1 MQANR
6 WRGLRLLTFCY
17 LCLGAGLTAAE
28 GFTKPGAIQA
38 SQTGVSKLW
47 QNPAHIPSNDSDEP
61 VWIGVGNG
69 GYFND
74 RNQLLDAFD
83 ELQAESRRL
92 EETSS
97 QRPLLP
103 SDVEP
108 LIAALQAVDGRILTG
123 SGGASFALSLP
134 LTVLDLV
141 LFSSASGRMATT
153 FDYDPED
160 ANTLRSAT
168 LIGAFTATDLESRII
183 ATGVITTDIGVTA
196 AKTVP
201 EFYGARLGVT
211 LKHQV
216 ISLFD
221 RSIEIDE
228 YEEGDLRDRH
238 RNISTDRFTNI
249 DVGVSKQWQRWSA
262 GIAVANL
269 IQEDARSPTG
279 RKYHQQAGVRV
290 DVGYQADRWAVSMSW
305 DPIATQQGFGFLED
319 ERRVSTQFQ
328 WQWSPDLS
336 LNAGFHKVVEGRD
349 DDAISLGAG
358 WQISKRWSTKLAYLY
373 AGAREQGGAFQIDY
387 RWQ

>member
-1 MQANR
+1 MILNR
-6 WRGLRLLTFCY
+6 WRGACLVACCY
-17 LCLGAGLTAAE
+17 LGMSTAVAE
-28 GFTKPGAIQA
+28 GFTRTGAIQA
-38 SQTGVSKLW
+38 SQTGVSELW

-61 VWIGVGNG
+61 VWIGIGNG

-74 RNQLLDAFD
+74 REQLLDAFD

-92 EETSS
+92 ERTSS

-123 SGGASFALSLP
+123 SGGASLALSLP
-134 LTVLDLV
+134 TTVLDLV

-183 ATGVITTDIGVTA
+183 VTGVITTDIGITA

-221 RSIEIDE
+221 RSIEIDD

-249 DVGVSKQWQRWSA
+249 DLGISKQWQRWSA
-262 GIAVANL
+262 GVAVANL

-279 RKYHQQAGVRV
+279 RKYYQQAGVRV
-290 DVGYQADRWAVSMSW
+290 DLAYQAERWSVAMSW
-305 DPIATQQGFGFLED
+305 DPAPTQQGFGFLED
-319 ERRVSTQFQ
+319 ERRLSTQFE
-328 WQWSPDLS
+328 WQWSEDLS

-349 DDAISLGAG
+349 NDAVSVGGA
-358 WQISKRWSTKLAYLY
+358 WRISKRWSTQMAYLY